1 MADEGQKKTDKEIK
15 KVEDQIK
22 SVYGQAQKEI
32 EDKLKNF
39 EENFKIKKDIYYQKY
54 KNHEITQKDYNSWR
68 AGQLFQMEQW
78 KAKRDQIC
86 DVLHHAN
93 EQAANIVNGGT
104 ISAFAGGANWTAYE
118 LEHGE
123 GINFGFG
130 LYDAKTVTSLIKDNP
145 QILPKWKID
154 EPKEYVWNKQK
165 VNNCVTQG
173 IIQGESLQDIGKR
186 IAEVTCNQNMN
197 LAMTHAQ
204 TAMGGAQNAGR
215 MQRLQDAKKL
225 GINVVKEWMATLD
238 EHTRDTHAEI
248 DGEQQPV
255 GDKWHHI
262 KFSNGCEYPCDPNG
276 PAHEV
281 FNCRCTL
288 VGDVTDYPDEYQRYD
303 NIDGEP
309 IDNMTYKEWEKLKF
323 ADKVA
328 AENAKEAE
336 KVQVKIDAKQQEI
349 DNKQQEIADA
359 EQQIKV
365 VGADA
370 EFVGI
375 WKDKVTYA
383 DWDAK
388 KDSIEAKRD
397 YYNQQIDKYQN
408 VKDDR
413 MQQFAD
419 DIGEDKDVCE
429 DLYNRIEYCELNGL
443 DVITD
448 NEIQDILMSMGLD
461 VDDIEDISLIFEGI
475 NKDLMW
481 SIDKLN
487 ALDEFE
493 KHGELYSNMLKD
505 YQALQDELKGLQ
517 GELKDLNAELKGL
530 TPSTGPF
537 GADAYTQQRKDDAL
551 WAQSA
556 READAVLRGYTG
568 EAWQN
573 ASRDER
579 HAAYDYTAGSGGFN
593 RPLRGYDGSWYSGN
607 YKGVGNV
614 DLNNERRGQ
623 EILDLTALIDKCE
636 LPTDVWLQRGV
647 DDDGLA
653 GFLGIPVRLI
663 ENGSQEDLE
672 KALLGKEISDP
683 AFMSCG
689 SSKGQGFGGN
699 ILNVY
704 CPEGTKAIYAEP
716 FSAYGR
722 GGGSGWD
729 GKSTQSSFGGED
741 ETILQR
747 NTYFRII
754 KVEKSSSGWSDR
766 IYVDIEVIDQR
777 PDEIKYN

>member
-86 DVLHHAN
+86 DILHNAN

-104 ISAFAGGANWTAYE
+104 ISAFAGGANWTAYT

-123 GINFGFG
+123 GVNFGFG
-130 LYDAKTVTSLIKDNP
+130 LYDTKTVTSLIKDNP

-173 IIQGESLQDIGKR
+173 IVQGESLQDIGKR

-225 GINVVKEWMATLD
+225 GMNVVKEWMATLD
-238 EHTRDTHAEI
+238 EHTRDSHAEI

-328 AENAKEAE
+328 AQNEKEAQ

-349 DNKQQEIADA
+349 DAKKQEITD
-359 EQQIKV
+359 K
-365 VGADA
+365 GADH
-370 EFVGI
+370 EFKGI
-375 WKDKVTYA
+375 WAGGTKTYA
-383 DWDAK
+383 DWDTV
-388 KDSIEAKRD
+388 KDSIPEKIKYYEKNSQKHIGNFNALTVEVDD
-397 YYNQQIDKYQN
+397 YKNNDMYSIL
-408 VKDDR
+408 
-413 MQQFAD
+413 ASHSSL
-419 DIGEDKDVCE
+419 E
-429 DLYNRIEYCELNGL
+429 DLMN
-443 DVITD
+443 DP
-448 NEIQDILMSMGLD
+448 
-461 VDDIEDISLIFEGI
+461 
-475 NKDLMW
+475 
-481 SIDKLN
+481 N
-487 ALDEFE
+487 ALEQIFSMTSHGVNFDQHNLQELWSKYENSMYANFVRDNNAHIE
-493 KHGELYSNMLKD
+493 ELMMFLDHGEEYSQLLEE
-505 YQALQDELKGLQ
+505 YQALQ
-517 GELKDLNAELKGL
+517 GELKDLQHELNALI
-530 TPSTGPF
+530 PSTGPF
-537 GADAYTQQRKDDAL
+537 DANAYTQERKDDAL
-551 WAQSA
+551 WAKSPK
-556 READAVLRGYTG
+556 EADAALREGTG
-568 EAWQN
+568 EVWRN
-573 ASRDER
+573 ASDKEKD
-579 HAAYDYTAGSGGFN
+579 AIYDYTGSYHKFN
-593 RPLRGYDGSWYSGN
+593 EPLRGIEYGTN
-607 YKGVGNV
+607 AYKGVGGT
-614 DLNNERRGQ
+614 DLNAGRMNNGEKLNAMTD
-623 EILDLTALIDKCE
+623 IIDKC
-636 LPTDVWLQRGV
+636 TYDQDMWLQRGCRYEGM
-647 DDDGLA
+647 DKFFNCDLS
-653 GFLGIPVRLI
+653 LLI
-663 ENGSQEDLE
+663 SGTQEELE
-672 KALLGKEISDP
+672 RELLGTTPTEYG
-683 AFMSCG
+683 FMSCG
-689 SSKGQGFGGN
+689 SSKGRGFSGS
-699 ILNVY
+699 ILLNVY
-704 CPEGTKAIYAEP
+704 APSGTKMMYVEP
-716 FSAYGR
+716 FSQFGN
-722 GGGSGWD
+722 GSGRRWD
-729 GKSTQSSFGGED
+729 GKSTQSSFGGEL
-741 ETILQR
+741 ETILQQG
-747 NTYFRII
+747 TQFRITKI
-754 KVEKSSSGWSDR
+754 ERHGSGGT
-766 IYVDIEVIDQR
+766 IYFDLEVIDQSNQQR
-777 PDEIKYN
+777 WEP